1 MRTYT
6 AWPKAGRFFVFLHH
20 KTQPMADNKNSGAL
34 FKNDRKQK
42 ETEPDYKGTINI
54 EGVEYYISAWVN
66 ESARTGQKYFSLK
79 ATPKAATAP
88 ATTTAPAQPR
98 PGVVVADP
106 IDDLPF

>member
-1 MRTYT
+1 
-6 AWPKAGRFFVFLHH
+6 
-20 KTQPMADNKNSGAL
+20 MADNKNSGAL
-34 FKNDRKQK
+34 FRNEKRATDQHPEYTGKI
-42 ETEPDYKGTINI
+42 TI
-54 EGVEYYISAWVN
+54 EGNEYYLSAWVN
-66 ESARTGQKYFSLK
+66 EMLNGQKYFAIK

>member
-1 MRTYT
+1 
-6 AWPKAGRFFVFLHH
+6 
-20 KTQPMADNKNSGAL
+20 MADNKNSGAL
-34 FKNDRKQK
+34 FRNDKR
-42 ETEPDYKGTINI
+42 ETERHPEYTGKITI
-54 EGVEYYISAWVN
+54 EGVEYYLSAWVN
-66 ESARTGQKYFSLK
+66 EMRNGQKYFSIK

>member
-1 MRTYT
+1 
-6 AWPKAGRFFVFLHH
+6 
-20 KTQPMADNKNSGAL
+20 MADNKNSGAL
-34 FKNDRKQK
+34 FKNDKK
-42 ETEPDYKGTINI
+42 ATEQHPDYTGNITI
-54 EGVEYYISAWVN
+54 EGKEYYLSAWVN
-66 ESARTGQKYFSLK
+66 ESARTGQKYFALK

>member
-1 MRTYT
+1 MSE
-6 AWPKAGRFFVFLHH
+6 
-20 KTQPMADNKNSGAL
+20 NKNSGAL
-34 FKNDRKQK
+34 FRNDKR
-42 ETEPDYKGTINI
+42 ETEKHPEYTGKITI
-54 EGVEYYISAWVN
+54 EGVEYYLSAWVN
-66 ESARTGQKYFSLK
+66 EMRNGQKYYSIK